1 MMKKR
6 IVKPV
11 KDKKNGRQ
19 NRPNNRMLIINAAK
33 KFFAEKGFQK
43 TTVVEI
49 SKSIGLSEAALYE
62 YFKGKEALLL
72 EIPKLW
78 VSDLLTDL
86 EDQLFGITGAENKLR
101 KYLWWYL
108 KRIEQSPLDAKIAYL
123 NLKMNSK
130 FLETEV
136 YSDVRKLYSY
146 PISFI
151 SEGIKNGEMKSDL
164 NPHVARDIFVSTI
177 DHMITR
183 WLLKDMSYS
192 LFGNIDTVFNTVIH
206 CFKRAYISDK
216 KC

>member
-1 MMKKR
+1 
-6 IVKPV
+6 
-11 KDKKNGRQ
+11 
-19 NRPNNRMLIINAAK
+19 
-33 KFFAEKGFQK
+33 
-43 TTVVEI
+43 
-49 SKSIGLSEAALYE
+49 
-62 YFKGKEALLL
+62 
-72 EIPKLW
+72 
-78 VSDLLTDL
+78 
-86 EDQLFGITGAENKLR
+86 
-101 KYLWWYL
+101 
-108 KRIEQSPLDAKIAYL
+108 
-123 NLKMNSK
+123 MNSK

-164 NPHVARDIFVSTI
+164 NPQVARDIFVSTM